1 MRVIVL
7 GSGVVGVTSAYY
19 LARAGHD
26 VTVIDRQPGPAL
38 ETSFANAGQISPGYA
53 SPWAAPG
60 IPLKA
65 FKWLFQRHAPLAIQP
80 DGSLFQL
87 QWMWEMYRNCDADR
101 YAVNKERMV
110 RLAEYSRD
118 CIRALRAETGID
130 YEGRQQ
136 GTLQLFRTQA
146 QFDGAAKDIEVL
158 KGAGVPFEVLGR
170 NQLAHAEPALAH
182 VRDKLVGGLRL
193 PNDETGDCQLFTT
206 RLAQMARELGV
217 KFQFDTEIE
226 RLDIAGGQVTGVQ
239 TRKGNNVAR
248 VTADRY
254 VLALGSYSRLL
265 LKNQFRVPVYPLKGY
280 SITVPIVDGARAPVS
295 TILDE
300 TYKIAVTRFDD
311 RIRVGGMAEIAGYSK
326 VLNPRR
332 RETLELVVN
341 DLFPGGGDVARATF
355 WTGLRPMT
363 PDSTPVVGAT
373 PLANLFLNTG
383 HGTLGWTMACGSASV
398 IADLVSGRAPAIHA
412 DDLAVFRYAGTPAS
426 NTRPALAKA

>member
-7 GSGVVGVTSAYY
+7 GSGVVGVTTAYY
-19 LARAGHD
+19 LAKAGHD

-80 DGSLFQL
+80 DGTLFQL
-87 QWMWEMYRNCDADR
+87 QWMWEMYKNCDADR

-118 CIRALRAETGID
+118 CIRALRAETGIT

-158 KGAGVPFEVLGR
+158 KQAGVAFEVLER
-170 NQLAHAEPALAH
+170 EQLAQAEPALAH

-217 KFQFDTEIE
+217 RFQFDTAIE
-226 RLDIAGGQVTGVQ
+226 RLDIANGQVTGVQ
-239 TRKGNNVAR
+239 TDKGR

-265 LKNQFRVPVYPLKGY
+265 LKDQFRVPVYPLKGY
-280 SITVPIVDGARAPVS
+280 SITVPIVDAAKAPVS

-326 VLNPRR
+326 ELNPRR

-363 PDSTPVVGAT
+363 PDSTPIVGAT
-373 PLANLFLNTG
+373 PLKNLFLNTG

-398 IADLVSGRAPAIHA
+398 IADLVSGKVPAIHA
-412 DDLAVFRYAGTPAS
+412 DDLAVFRYAGTRTA
-426 NTRPALAKA
+426 NVRAELAKA

>member
-7 GSGVVGVTSAYY
+7 GSGVVGVTTAYY
-19 LARAGHD
+19 LALAGHE
-26 VTVIDRQPGPAL
+26 VTVIDRQAGPAL

-60 IPLKA
+60 VPLKA
-65 FKWLFQRHAPLAIQP
+65 AKWLFQRHAPLAIKP

-87 QWMWEMYRNCDADR
+87 QWMWEMFRNCDAAR

-118 CIRALRAETGID
+118 CMRALRRDTGIA

-136 GTLQLFRTQA
+136 GTLQVFRTQQ

-158 KGAGVPFEVLGR
+158 RQAGVEYELLSAG
-170 NQLAHAEPALAH
+170 QLASAEPALGANTS
-182 VRDKLVGGLRL
+182 LVGGLRL
-193 PNDETGDCQLFTT
+193 PNDETGDCQLFTM
-206 RLAQMARELGV
+206 RLTSMARELGV
-217 KFQFDTEIE
+217 RFEFDTTIRYLKEAGS
-226 RLDIAGGQVTGVQ
+226 DIAGVVTD
-239 TRKGNNVAR
+239 KGEFS
-248 VTADRY
+248 ADKY
-254 VLALGSYSRLL
+254 VLALGSYSRQLL
-265 LKNQFRVPVYPLKGY
+265 QRWFPLPVYPLKGY
-280 SITVPIVDGARAPVS
+280 SLTVPIEDAARAPVS

-311 RIRVGGMAEIAGYSK
+311 RIRVGGMAEISGYNLK
-326 VLNPRR
+326 LNPRR

-341 DLFPGGGDVARATF
+341 DLFPGAGDTRLASF

-373 PLANLFLNTG
+373 PLRNLLLNTG
-383 HGTLGWTMACGSASV
+383 HGTLGWTMAAGSASV
-398 IADLVSGRAPAIHA
+398 IADLVSGKAPQIRA
-412 DDLAVFRYAGTPAS
+412 DDLAVFRYAGTPGA
-426 NTRPALAKA
+426 PAAADLARA